1 MNRSA
6 AHAAGVGALLC
17 AALAA
22 APAAASDLSYTFVEL
37 GALRVQSDLTGT
49 QSPSL
54 TQTVGVAVDSGD
66 GLTVSGSLAV
76 GRRFYISG
84 TYQSA
89 VVDVDALVTSPLE
102 IASLTGNFDFIR
114 TRVAAGYV
122 VPIGRTVDIF
132 FEAAYNAVH
141 YDFGSFAGENFDL
154 DDSGAGVRAGVRFNP
169 NPSLEVFAAGES
181 SAIEK
186 TNLTALTTDSG
197 TAASVGMR
205 WYFFRDLGVGVEY
218 RSGDIDSLAIT
229 MRFGFGGLRA
239 GRD

>member
-6 AHAAGVGALLC
+6 ATV
-17 AALAA
+17 LAA
-22 APAAASDLSYTFVEL
+22 AALLAATPAAASDLSYTFIDF
-37 GALRVQSDLTGT
+37 GSLRVSSDLTGS
-49 QSPSL
+49 QSPL
-54 TQTVGVAVDSGD
+54 PGQTVAVAVDSGD
-66 GLTVSGSLAV
+66 GLTVAGSLAV
-76 GRRFYISG
+76 GRRFYVAGS
-84 TYQSA
+84 YQST

-102 IASLTGNFDFIR
+102 TASLTGNFDLIM

-122 VPIGRTVDIF
+122 VPIGRTLDIF
-132 FEAAYNAVH
+132 FEASYNAIH

-154 DDSGAGVRAGVRFNP
+154 NDAGAGVRAGVRFNP
-169 NPSLEVFAAGES
+169 NPSLEVFAAAQGS
-181 SAIEK
+181 SIGK

-197 TAASVGMR
+197 TAASVGVR

-218 RSGDIDSLAIT
+218 RSGDIDALAVT